1 MFSNTS
7 ITMQL
12 VRGVLALGAIVGAV
26 ILSSHLWAVLPLA
39 LIAIVLMRGCPMCW
53 LSGLFE
59 AFSKRR
65 SDRIASAHHT
75 SQTRR

>member
-26 ILSSHLWAVLPLA
+26 ILSNYVWAVLPLA

-53 LSGLFE
+53 LSRLFE

-65 SDRIASAHHT
+65 SARIANTHHASHT
-75 SQTRR
+75 GR